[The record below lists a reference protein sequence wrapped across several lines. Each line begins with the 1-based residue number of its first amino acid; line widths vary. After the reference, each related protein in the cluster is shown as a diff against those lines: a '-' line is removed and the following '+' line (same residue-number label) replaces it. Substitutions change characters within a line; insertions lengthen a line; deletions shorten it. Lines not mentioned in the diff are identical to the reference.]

1 MHFNESKI
9 FSVNEENFG
18 QVALEVFCY
27 QYQYQSTYQRFC
39 DGLKRNPD
47 NVFSEQQIPFLPISF
62 FKTENIIAEDFVAE
76 TVFES
81 SGTTGSINSK
91 HAVASLALYETSFQ
105 NAFKRFY
112 GNAGEYCV
120 LALLPSYLEKGNSS
134 LVYMA
139 ERLMRQSN
147 HPENGFFIH
156 NFSELAAR
164 LAALEFQQQKVLL
177 IGVTYA
183 LLDFA
188 EQFPMH
194 LRHTTIIET
203 GGMKG
208 RRKEMLREEVHQE
221 LKQSFNVENIHSEY
235 GMTELLSQAYSYGN
249 GIFRSPSWMKV
260 LVRDIYNPQQILDS
274 EKTGALNIIDLANI
288 YSCAFI
294 ATDDI
299 GIAHTDGSFEV
310 AGRRDHADVRG
321 CSLMYGVG

>member
-1 MHFNESKI
+1 MYFNESKI
-9 FSVNEENFG
+9 FSVNEENFRHI
-18 QVALEVFCY
+18 ALEIFRF
-27 QYQYQSTYQRFC
+27 QYNYQSIYQKFC

-47 NVFSEQQIPFLPISF
+47 NVFSEQQIPFLPIGF
-62 FKTENIIAEDFVAE
+62 FKTENIIAEGVIAE

-81 SGTTGSINSK
+81 SGTTGSVNSK
-91 HAVASLALYETSFQ
+91 HSVASLALYETSFQ

-112 GNAGEYCV
+112 GNVEEYCV

-156 NFSELAAR
+156 NFNELAAR

-221 LKQSFNVENIHSEY
+221 LKQAFNIENIHSEY
-235 GMTELLSQAYSYGN
+235 GMTELLSQAYSNEN
-249 GIFRSPSWMKV
+249 GIFRSPAWMKV
-260 LVRDIYNPQQILDS
+260 LARDIYNPLQILEP

-299 GIAHTDGSFEV
+299 GIVHTNGSFEV
-310 AGRRDHADVRG
+310 AGRRDNADVRG
-321 CSLMYGVG
+321 CSLMYGVD